1 MYSKGRERQ
10 KGSLLFWFMRVWC
23 VFFVPRI
30 SLCLLCILKALSTE
44 INIFRG
50 SNSLMFELLHVRKP
64 QKKYVLFS
72 LMFSLFF
79 KSMKVQQKNTIKI
92 FCTPNTKE
100 FLQRSVNISCNKCF
114 SMSDTRLYRLWNSSG
129 LRKFKITAKVYFGGR
144 TTLTTENLDK
154 WKLVN

>member
-44 INIFRG
+44 INTFRG
-50 SNSLMFELLHVRKP
+50 SNSLMFELLHVRNP

-79 KSMKVQQKNTIKI
+79 KPIKI
-92 FCTPNTKE
+92 AAKKHDQDFFVHQTPRSFFKE
-100 FLQRSVNISCNKCF
+100 VLIYHAINALVCPTHVCIGFETHLAWENSKLLQLNLSKS
-114 SMSDTRLYRLWNSSG
+114 LLWSKDYTYNWE
-129 LRKFKITAKVYFGGR
+129 A
-144 TTLTTENLDK
+144 
-154 WKLVN
+154 W